1 MEKKKDFYTLLGL
14 RRNAAPDEIRQAYF
28 DAARRLHPDK
38 NIAPGET
45 ELFLD
50 VQEAYEV
57 LSNVKKRARYDAS
70 LPPEEAPRILLEQ
83 KITFSRQGLMHLE
96 EPQIIYTILEFAAPS
111 GVEKRSEPPLNL
123 CLVLDRSTSMQGN
136 NMDVVKDTAIRIM
149 HKLKPQDVFSVVAF
163 SDRAETL
170 IPAMHVTELGKQEA
184 RIQMLQPS
192 GGTEIFSGLNQGYNE
207 ILRNNSRSQ
216 VNHII
221 LLTDG
226 RTYGDETNCI
236 NLAKDASAQGI
247 GISGL
252 GIGSEWND
260 NFLDQLASITGG
272 SSMYVPRPQDIQ
284 HALLDKF
291 TQLGKGYTEETRLE
305 FHMEEGVELRYA
317 FRLQPEA
324 GLLPFESPM
333 MMGPIIWD
341 SSLKIL
347 MEFLVQPDA
356 LGQNAVTVLNGKIFV
371 QLTNQSPPEPPIP
384 IRLVRPVLDGTN
396 LDPPPLEIVDALSRL
411 KFYRLQEQARLEAT
425 AGEYEQAAEHL
436 TRLATHL
443 LAQGERG
450 LAKTALMEA
459 ENLQREKSFSQQGG
473 KEIKYGTRALLL
485 KSGRIADKE

>member
-1 MEKKKDFYTLLGL
+1 MNKQDYYSLLGL
-14 RRNAAPDEIRQAYF
+14 RRNASPEEIRQAYF
-28 DAARRLHPDK
+28 EAARHLHPDK

-45 ELFLD
+45 ELFLG

-57 LSNVKKRARYDAS
+57 LSNQKKRDKYDDS
-70 LPPEEAPRILLEQ
+70 LPPEEVPKILLEQ
-83 KITFSRQGLMHLE
+83 KIFFSRQGLLRLN
-96 EPQIIYTILEFAAPS
+96 EPQIIYVIIEFSVPS
-111 GVEKRSEPPLNL
+111 DTEKRAEPSLNL
-123 CLVLDRSTSMQGN
+123 CLVLDKSTSMKGS
-136 NMDVVKDTAIRIM
+136 NMDIVKATAIQIM
-149 HKLKPQDVFSVVAF
+149 HKLKPEDIFSVVAF

-170 IPAMHVTELGKQEA
+170 IPATHITDLNKQEA
-184 RIQMLQPS
+184 RIQMVQPS
-192 GGTEIFSGLNQGYNE
+192 GGTEIFSGLEQGYSE
-207 ILRNNSRSQ
+207 IIQNISRSQ

-226 RTYGDETNCI
+226 RTYGDENNCI
-236 NLAKDASAQGI
+236 SLAKNAAARGV

-260 NFLDQLASITGG
+260 NFLDKLASLTGG

-284 HALLDKF
+284 HALLDRF
-291 TQLGKGYTEETRLE
+291 NQLGRAYAEETRLE
-305 FHMEEGVELRYA
+305 FTTQEGVELRYA

-324 GLLPFESPM
+324 GLLSFESPT
-333 MMGPIIWD
+333 MMGPMIWD

-347 MEFLVQPDA
+347 MEFLIHPEA
-356 LGQNAVTVLNGKIFV
+356 LQQTAVTVLNGKVFV
-371 QLTNQSPPEPPIP
+371 LLSNKSLPGEPIL

-396 LDPPPLEIVDALSRL
+396 LDPPPSEIVDALSRL
-411 KFYRLQEQARLEAT
+411 KYYRLQEQARLEAN
-425 AGEYEQAAEHL
+425 AGDYEKAAEHL

-473 KEIKYGTRALLL
+473 KEIKYGTRALL
-485 KSGRIADKE
+485 KSGRISRDEE

>member
-1 MEKKKDFYTLLGL
+1 MNNQDYYTLLGL
-14 RRNAAPDEIRQAYF
+14 RRNASPEEIRQAYF

-45 ELFLD
+45 ELFLG

-57 LSNVKKRARYDAS
+57 LSNQKKRASYDDS
-70 LPPEEAPRILLEQ
+70 LPPEEAPKILLEQ
-83 KITFSRQGLMHLE
+83 KIFFSRQGLLQLN
-96 EPQIIYTILEFAAPS
+96 EPQIIYVMLEFSVPS
-111 GVEKRSEPPLNL
+111 DTEKRAEPPFNL
-123 CLVLDRSTSMQGN
+123 CMVLDKSTSMKGN
-136 NMDVVKDTAIRIM
+136 NMDIVKATAIQIM
-149 HKLKPQDVFSVVAF
+149 HKLKPEDVFSVVAF

-170 IPAMHVTELGKQEA
+170 IPAMHISDFSKQEA
-184 RIQMLQPS
+184 RIQMIQPS
-192 GGTEIFSGLNQGYNE
+192 GGTEIFSGLEQGYNE
-207 ILRNNSRSQ
+207 IIQNISRSQ

-226 RTYGDETNCI
+226 RTYGDESNCI
-236 NLAKDASAQGI
+236 SLAKNAAARGI

-260 NFLDQLASITGG
+260 NFLDKLASLTGG

-291 TQLGKGYTEETRLE
+291 NQLGLVYAEEARLE
-305 FHMEEGVELRYA
+305 FNTQEGVELRYA

-324 GLLPFESPM
+324 GLLSFESPM

-347 MEFLVQPDA
+347 MEFLIQPEA
-356 LGQNAVTVLNGKIFV
+356 VKQSEVTVLDGEIFV
-371 QLTNQSPPEPPIP
+371 PLTNQLPPRQMIR

-396 LDPPPLEIVDALSRL
+396 LDPPPVEIVDALSRL
-411 KFYRLQEQARLEAT
+411 NYYRLQEQARLEAN
-425 AGEYEQAAEHL
+425 AGDYEKAAEHL

-443 LAQGERG
+443 LAHGERG
-450 LAKTALMEA
+450 LAKTALLEA

-473 KEIKYGTRALLL
+473 KEIKYGTRALL
-485 KSGRIADKE
+485 KSGRLSREEE

>member
-1 MEKKKDFYTLLGL
+1 MNNRDYYTILGL
-14 RRNAAPDEIRQAYF
+14 RRNASPEEIRQAYF
-28 DAARRLHPDK
+28 EAARHLHPDK

-45 ELFLD
+45 ELFLG

-57 LSNVKKRARYDAS
+57 LSNLKKRARYDAS
-70 LPPEEAPRILLEQ
+70 LPPEEAPKVLLEQ
-83 KITFSRQGLMHLE
+83 KILFSRPGLLHLD
-96 EPQIIYTILEFAAPS
+96 EPQIIYVMLEFCIPT
-111 GVEKRSEPPLNL
+111 GIEKRPEPPLNL
-123 CLVLDRSTSMQGN
+123 CLVLDRSTSMQGS
-136 NMDVVKDTAIRIM
+136 NMDVVKATAIRIM
-149 HKLKPQDVFSVVAF
+149 HKLKPEDLFSVVAF
-163 SDRAETL
+163 SDRAETI
-170 IPAMHVTELGKQEA
+170 IPATHITELNKQEA

-192 GGTEIFSGLNQGYNE
+192 GGTEIFSGLEQGYNE
-207 ILRNNSRSQ
+207 ILRNVSRSR

-226 RTYGDETNCI
+226 RTYGDEANCI
-236 NLAKDASAQGI
+236 NLAKHAAERSI

-260 NFLDQLASITGG
+260 NFLDKLAALTGG

-291 TQLGKGYTEETRLE
+291 SQLGNAYAEETRLE
-305 FHMEEGVELRYA
+305 FGSLPGIELRYA

-324 GLLPFESPM
+324 GVLSFESPTM
-333 MMGPIIWD
+333 LGPIAWD
-341 SSLKIL
+341 GSLKIL
-347 MEFLVQPDA
+347 MEFLVQPEA
-356 LGQNAVTVLNGKIFV
+356 VQQSEVTVLNGKLFV
-371 QLTNQSPPEPPIP
+371 LLSEQSPPEQPVPIT
-384 IRLVRPVLDGTN
+384 LVRPVLAGTN
-396 LDPPPLEIVDALSRL
+396 LEPPPVEIVDALSRL
-411 KFYRLQEQARLEAT
+411 KLYRLQEQARLEAT

-473 KEIKYGTRALLL
+473 KEIKYGTRALL
-485 KSGRIADKE
+485 KSGRIAE